1 MVSKMHILHLILHF
15 SKEKPRKL
23 LINGVLTSFLEVS
36 SVMKQSPIKH
46 IIYQCIMNYV
56 NRRLL

>member
-1 MVSKMHILHLILHF
+1 MISNNYMVSKMHILHLILHF

-36 SVMKQSPIKH
+36 SGLEPLYTVLQT
-46 IIYQCIMNYV
+46 V
-56 NRRLL
+56 A